1 MATMKKKSMR
11 QGSALLLLLLPML
24 VTASDLSWYIAG
36 RTSIGR
42 MVMKNADHDGSVG
55 TGVLIQGVT
64 DGEFLE
70 TTKRDYSNG
79 IGGAVGFDRGSWRFE
94 SELLWRYRS
103 DWDLTAP
110 TPSTGK
116 VTLFRTNYGT
126 TTLFLNA
133 MRRGAIARQWSWEAG
148 AGIGLIRKVYESEF
162 YLRGE
167 QRDLPTDIQ
176 VKDRSTETDFGWQL
190 LAGIRWQFG
199 ERWSA
204 HLRYRHA
211 DFGDLH
217 AGPFGQ
223 RSERVEADL
232 DTHEATLGFERSL

>member
-1 MATMKKKSMR
+1 MKKSSMR
-11 QGSALLLLLLPML
+11 RGSALLLLLLPML

-42 MVMKNADHDGSVG
+42 MVMKSADHDVSVG
-55 TGVLIQGVT
+55 TGALIQGVT

-79 IGGAVGFDRGSWRFE
+79 IGVAVGLDHGAWRFE

-133 MRRGAIARQWSWEAG
+133 MRRGALGGQWSWEAG
-148 AGIGLIRKVYESEF
+148 AGIGLVRKVYESEF
-162 YLRGE
+162 NLRGE
-167 QRDLPTDIQ
+167 QRGLPSDIL
-176 VKDRSTETDFGWQL
+176 VKDRSSETDFGWLL

-217 AGPFGQ
+217 AGPYRQ
-223 RSERVEADL
+223 RSERVSAEL
-232 DTHEATLGFERSL
+232 DAHEATLGFERSL